1 MKFSRLIV
9 LAAAALLLPLLAAC
23 GGSSAESPTG
33 AASPGA
39 PIGAQPTGGEPLA
52 GTSWVLASGPLTSD
66 DLAASG
72 ITLEFAETEVSG
84 SAGVNRYFGGY
95 TSSTDGSLQI
105 ETLGSTMMAGDEA
118 AMALEQEYLAALQSI
133 FGYTIADGTLTLVGA
148 ADQVLTYR
156 AA

>member
-1 MKFSRLIV
+1 MKFSRLI
-9 LAAAALLLPLLAAC
+9 LAAAAALMLPLLAAC
-23 GGSSAESPTG
+23 GGSAADGPTG
-33 AASPGA
+33 ATAPGV
-39 PIGAQPTGGEPLA
+39 PIGAQPSGGAPLA
-52 GTSWVLASGPLTSD
+52 GTSWVLTEGPLTSG

-72 ITLEFAETEVSG
+72 ITLEFTDTEVSG

-105 ETLGSTMMAGDEA
+105 DTLGSTMMAGDEA

-133 FGYTIADGTLTLVGA
+133 FGYTMADGTLTLVGA
-148 ADQVLTYR
+148 ADQVLTFT